1 MTKLDPQRLSEPYT
15 RMTAQ
20 LYDAVYG
27 WKDYRAEASRLLN
40 LVDRLVG
47 ERAQTMLDVACGT
60 GRHLPYLSD
69 RLRIT
74 GIDISPD
81 QVSRAQERLPNGE
94 FHVLDMCDFDLGCT
108 YDVVTCLFSSV
119 AYASTLDRMRAAVGA
134 MARHVAPGGILVL
147 EPWPAPVVVPGELP
161 RSTYA
166 ERPNVTVCRM
176 HTLELIGD
184 VSVIHFHHL
193 VGTAEGVEYFVER
206 HEVGVYTRAEYLDAV
221 TATGLTAS
229 ADDDGLTGRG
239 LVLGLN
245 VAGGRQVPDAS
256 HEPGEPV
263 AAVS

>member
-1 MTKLDPQRLSEPYT
+1 MTNVDPSRLSEPYT

-27 WKDYRAEASRLLN
+27 WKDYRAEASRLVD
-40 LVDRLVG
+40 LVDRFVG
-47 ERAQTMLDVACGT
+47 ERARTLLDVACGT

-74 GIDISPD
+74 GIDISAD
-81 QVSRAQERLPNGE
+81 QVARAQERLPGAE
-94 FHVLDMCDFDLGCT
+94 FHVSDMCDFNLGGT

-119 AYASTLDRMRAAVGA
+119 AYASTLDRMRAAVDA

-147 EPWPAPVVVPGELP
+147 EPWPAPVITAGELP

-166 ERPNVTVCRM
+166 ERPDMTVCRM
-176 HTLELIGD
+176 HTMEVIGD

-193 VGTAEGVEYFVER
+193 VGTAEGIEYFVER

-221 TATGLTAS
+221 TAAGLTAS
-229 ADDDGLTGRG
+229 AHDDGLTGRG
-239 LVLGLN
+239 LVLGLS
-245 VAGGRQVPDAS
+245 VASGRQVA
-256 HEPGEPV
+256 
-263 AAVS
+263 